1 MEFVRLGHIR
11 KPFGVKGEVTC
22 FSMTE
27 FAKERFKKGTTLS
40 LLNEKS
46 GERKEVTLKSFR
58 DSGSYYFL
66 GFEGIDTP
74 EQAEE
79 LRGLYVEIDK
89 EHAPIPEGYIRFQDL
104 MGCKAINKETK
115 EVLGTIVDVLSYSPT
130 KNLRVKR
137 ENGKTFTVPFVKQF
151 IGEIDLENKTVEIEV
166 VEGLL

>member
-11 KPFGVKGEVTC
+11 KPFGVKGELTC

-40 LLNEKS
+40 LLNEKT

-104 MGCKAINKETK
+104 MGCKAINKDTK

-151 IGEIDLENKTVEIEV
+151 IDLENKTVEIEV

>member
-1 MEFVRLGHIR
+1 MARTKMSMNDRARIFL
-11 KPFGVKGEVTC
+11 PFDTLKGLHEALR
-22 FSMTE
+22 
-27 FAKERFKKGTTLS
+27 AKEYEMEMIEKGRLS
-40 LLNEKS
+40 
-46 GERKEVTLKSFR
+46 
-58 DSGSYYFL
+58 
-66 GFEGIDTP
+66 P

-104 MGCKAINKETK
+104 MGCKAINKDTK

>member
-1 MEFVRLGHIR
+1 MEFVRLGEIR
-11 KPFGVKGEVTC
+11 KPFGLKGELTC
-22 FSMTE
+22 LSMTE
-27 FAKERFKKGTTLS
+27 FAKERFKKGTALS
-40 LLNEKS
+40 LFNEKT
-46 GERKEVTLKSFR
+46 GERKEVTLRSYR
-58 DSGSYYFL
+58 DSGNYYFL

-104 MGCKAINKETK
+104 MGCKAINKDTK

>member
-89 EHAPIPEGYIRFQDL
+89 EHAPEGYIRFQDL
-104 MGCKAINKETK
+104 MGCKAINKDTK

-137 ENGKTFTVPFVKQF
+137 ENGKTFTVPFVQQF